1 MTESAAPRGL
11 PLGTTILT
19 PGGPVPAEDL
29 APGMLV
35 IAVSGAGAPFQAI
48 AEVRRGQAAGPFIR
62 IRAGALAEGAPQDDL
77 LLPAGHGLLLDG
89 ALIAAGDL
97 VDGCG
102 ILQDTDA
109 ATVEVVDLVL
119 AGHDAVIAA
128 GASVETALPQPADP
142 PCAPRRAADGPLRA
156 ALAWR
161 AETLGW
167 VAPAPAAPAEPSPG
181 TLRERLSASA
191 LVPALPPRPLIPGV
205 G

>member
-1 MTESAAPRGL
+1 MTESASSRGL

-19 PGGPVPAEDL
+19 PAGPVPAEAL

-35 IAVSGAGAPFQAI
+35 IAVSGAAAPFQAI
-48 AEVRRGQAAGPFIR
+48 AEVRRGRAAGPLIR
-62 IRAGALAEGAPQDDL
+62 IRAGALADGAPQDDL

-102 ILQDTDA
+102 ILQETDA
-109 ATVEVVDLVL
+109 APVEVVDLVL

-128 GASVETALPQPADP
+128 GAAVETALPQPAAP

-156 ALAWR
+156 ALTWR

-167 VAPAPAAPAEPSPG
+167 TAPPPAAPAAPSPG
-181 TLRERLSASA
+181 TFRERLSASA
-191 LVPALPPRPLIPGV
+191 LTPALPPSPPLPG
-205 G
+205 GG